1 MKLNKYITL
10 SILLFCSAG
19 TLCHAEQINMNGA
32 VAEFTCTQQSQDQ
45 ACQDLQQAVSK
56 LKVQQNTQERSV
68 LEKQTTHIATIN
80 LESTEN
86 QYKKVLV
93 INYN

>member
-10 SILLFCSAG
+10 CTLLFCSAG
-19 TLCHAEQINMNGA
+19 TLSHAEQININGA
-32 VAEFTCTQQSQDQ
+32 VIEFTCTQQSQDQ
-45 ACQDLQQAVSK
+45 ACLDMQKALSK
-56 LKVQQNTQERSV
+56 LKAQKNAQDLSI
-68 LEKQTTHIATIN
+68 LAKQSTHVATMS

>member
-10 SILLFCSAG
+10 YTLLFCSAG
-19 TLCHAEQINMNGA
+19 TLSHAEQININGA
-32 VAEFTCTQQSQDQ
+32 VTEFTCTQQSLDQ
-45 ACQDLQQAVSK
+45 ACLDMQQALSK
-56 LKVQQNTQERSV
+56 LKAHENAQDLSIVA
-68 LEKQTTHIATIN
+68 KQSTHVATIN

>member
-10 SILLFCSAG
+10 SVFLFSGAV

-45 ACQDLQQAVSK
+45 ACQDMQQAVSK
-56 LKVQQNTQERSV
+56 LKAQQNTQESSV

-80 LESTEN
+80 IENTEN
-86 QYKKVLV
+86 QYNKVLV